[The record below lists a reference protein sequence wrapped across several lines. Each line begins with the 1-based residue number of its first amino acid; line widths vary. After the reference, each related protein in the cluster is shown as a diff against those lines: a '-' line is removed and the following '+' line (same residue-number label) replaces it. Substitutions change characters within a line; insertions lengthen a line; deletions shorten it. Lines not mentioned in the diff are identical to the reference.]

1 MSHMLLF
8 FYSIISEKQFFLN
21 FMNYNNKKR
30 GLYTET
36 PSKTFSTHRDP
47 TELCIDPFIVT
58 THLCGLRHS
67 RVRAKK
73 KSTRRD
79 VYFHLHTK
87 LLTSYRSMYEVGTY
101 NSEPVERWQ
110 GGCGARRRRAVQR
123 RRQQCSGAR
132 RWRTMGQNNKEY
144 KETSRIKCASQI

>member
-73 KSTRRD
+73 ESTRRD

-87 LLTSYRSMYEVGTY
+87 LLTSYRSMYEVGTIMV
-101 NSEPVERWQ
+101 SQ
-110 GGCGARRRRAVQR
+110 RRRAARGV
-123 RRQQCSGAR
+123 RQQCEGQGGGGAGGAR
-132 RWRTMGQNNKEY
+132 QGGGGREA
-144 KETSRIKCASQI
+144 IF